1 MRCSVVQ
8 ALRPRMRYSEGVLF
22 GVEAG
27 LLEGVEAGVEAGVET
42 GARVGVGAGTV
53 IGVVMLMF
61 SFFVPLPKIRSRN
74 TNNKMASTTT
84 RKITSTATTPVLPPP
99 SFSAIT

>member
-1 MRCSVVQ
+1 MH
-8 ALRPRMRYSEGVLF
+8 YSGGVLF

-27 LLEGVEAGVEAGVET
+27 LREGVEAGVET
-42 GARVGVGAGTV
+42 GARVGVGAGAV

-84 RKITSTATTPVLPPP
+84 RKCPMFFSRSLPFRCPTTTSVSEVEPTERRLGPC
-99 SFSAIT
+99 

>member
-1 MRCSVVQ
+1 
-8 ALRPRMRYSEGVLF
+8 MRYSEGVLF

-27 LLEGVEAGVEAGVET
+27 LLEGVEAGVET

-74 TNNKMASTTT
+74 TNNKMASTMT

-99 SFSAIT
+99 PFSAIT

>member
-1 MRCSVVQ
+1 
-8 ALRPRMRYSEGVLF
+8 MRYSEGVLF

-27 LLEGVEAGVEAGVET
+27 LLEGVEAGVET
-42 GARVGVGAGTV
+42 GARVGVGAGAV

-61 SFFVPLPKIRSRN
+61 SFVPLPKIRSRN
-74 TNNKMASTTT
+74 TNNKMASTMT

-99 SFSAIT
+99 PFSAIT